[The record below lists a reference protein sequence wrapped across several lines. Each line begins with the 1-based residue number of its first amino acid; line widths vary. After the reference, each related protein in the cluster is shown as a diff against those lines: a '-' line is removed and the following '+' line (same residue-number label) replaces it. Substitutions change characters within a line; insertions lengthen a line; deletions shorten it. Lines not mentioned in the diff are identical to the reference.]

1 MGFLKFLFPVCF
13 FWYFLLF
20 GSVDIQHFTIRKQIL
35 KYSIQTLDEKINNSY
50 PKKGELQF
58 ADGNKLPFYMIH
70 HTAQYYSPQL
80 WYDFL
85 NKEIPEVVSFLGK

>member
-1 MGFLKFLFPVCF
+1 MK
-13 FWYFLLF
+13 
-20 GSVDIQHFTIRKQIL
+20 
-35 KYSIQTLDEKINNSY
+35 KINNSY

-85 NKEIPEVVSFLGK
+85 NKEIPEVVSFLDK

>member
-1 MGFLKFLFPVCF
+1 MN
-13 FWYFLLF
+13 
-20 GSVDIQHFTIRKQIL
+20 IL
-35 KYSIQTLDEKINNSY
+35 DEKDVKYSIQKLDEKINNSY

-58 ADGNKLPFYMIH
+58 ANGYKLPFYMIH